1 MQANI
6 ANALMFGEGAQMR
19 VLAAWQ
25 DVAEAVRTA
34 AKNRSEKIQREL
46 EIARDIGYPRQITE
60 NLQAEF
66 DAIQMLFQSRAKA
79 NR

>member
-1 MQANI
+1 
-6 ANALMFGEGAQMR
+6 MR

-25 DVAEAVRTA
+25 DVAAAARAA
-34 AKNRSEKIQREL
+34 AKNRSEEIRREL
-46 EIARDIGYPRQITE
+46 QAARDIGYPRQITE

-66 DAIQMLFQSRAKA
+66 DAIQMLLKSRAKA